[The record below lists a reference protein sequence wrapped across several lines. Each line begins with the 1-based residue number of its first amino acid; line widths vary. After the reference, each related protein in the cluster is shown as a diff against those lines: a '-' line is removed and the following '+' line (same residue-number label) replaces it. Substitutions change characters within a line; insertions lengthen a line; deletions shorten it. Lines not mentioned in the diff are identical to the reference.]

1 MDSSQPEPLRVRL
14 LASLHRIYPEF
25 SDDAI
30 IIAALAELAYQSS
43 RADPRDHPAPEV
55 PMILIEVKNSN
66 GVLARCDA
74 KCYHAR
80 DKKCDCCCG
89 GANHGVGLTQAL
101 ANMTAIIAENIPQ
114 LWIDAQGDKLP
125 PGCEAF
131 AQLPLWVE
139 ARSAK
144 AIADIARLLQRRSR
158 TPPNAPE
165 SPEPTTT

>member
-1 MDSSQPEPLRVRL
+1 MAMAQPEPLRVLL
-14 LASLHRIYPEF
+14 LASLRRIYPEF
-25 SDDAI
+25 SDDAL

-43 RADPRDHPAPEV
+43 RADPRDHLAPEV

-66 GVLARCDA
+66 GVVGRCDA

-101 ANMTAIIAENIPQ
+101 ANMTAIIAENVPQ
-114 LWIDAQGDKLP
+114 LWIQAQGEKLP

-144 AIADIARLLQRRSR
+144 AIADIARVLQRRR
-158 TPPNAPE
+158 RPPPTAPD
-165 SPEPTTT
+165 SPPPASS